1 MSHYDFKSQRLWVE
15 QDLAERIAIPCD
27 RAQANYLLNVLRM
40 EEGDEMLVFN
50 GRDGEWQV
58 EVRPMGRKKCV
69 LVPISQ
75 CRPQPAPDASDIH
88 YLFAPLKSAR
98 IDYMAQKAV
107 EMGASQLRPVF
118 TQHTQERRPKLDK
131 MRANVIE
138 AAEQCG
144 ILTIADVAEPV
155 TLTKLLDGWEAAEQG
170 RHIIFCDEDAL
181 GRDPLAILDTI
192 RGEGQAV
199 PPLAVLI
206 GPEGGFS
213 LEERDRLRAASFVTA
228 IPLGPRILRA
238 DTAGI
243 AALAIVQAVLGDWT
257 RQAN

>member
-15 QDLAERIAIPCD
+15 QDICERIAIPCD

-40 EEGDEMLVFN
+40 DEGDAMLVFN

-58 EVRPMGRKKCV
+58 KVQPLGRKKCA
-69 LVPISQ
+69 LIPIQ
-75 CRPQPAPDASDIH
+75 QVRPQPDPLASDLH

-107 EMGASQLRPVF
+107 EMGASCLRPVF

-131 MRANVIE
+131 MRLNVIE

-144 ILTIADVAEPV
+144 ILTIPPVDEPV
-155 TLTKLLDGWEAAEQG
+155 SLTELLKTWEAEEDE
-170 RHIIFCDEDAL
+170 RHIIFCDEGEL
-181 GRDPLAILDTI
+181 GKDPLSILDTI
-192 RGEGQAV
+192 RGEGNSV
-199 PPLAVLI
+199 PPLALLI

-213 LEERDRLRAASFVTA
+213 QGEREMLRAASFVTP

-238 DTAGI
+238 DTAAI
-243 AALAIVQAVLGDWT
+243 AALAIVQSVLGDWT
-257 RQAN
+257 DK

>member
-15 QDLAERIAIPCD
+15 QDIAERIAIPCE

-40 EEGDEMLVFN
+40 EEGDEMLIFN
-50 GRDGEWQV
+50 GRDGEWKV
-58 EVRPMGRKKCV
+58 EVRPMGRKKCA
-69 LVPISQ
+69 LVPLEQ
-75 CRPQPAPDASDIH
+75 VRPQPDPDVSDLH

-107 EMGASQLRPVF
+107 EMGASRLRPVF

-131 MRANVIE
+131 MRMNVIE

-144 ILTIADVAEPV
+144 ILAIPEVDEPV
-155 TLTKLLDGWEAAEQG
+155 TITKLLEAWEKTDEG
-170 RHIIFCDEDAL
+170 RHIIFCDEGEL
-181 GRDPLAILDTI
+181 GHDPLAILDTI
-192 RGEGQAV
+192 RGEGNTV

-213 LEERDRLRAASFVTA
+213 AEERELLRASSFVTP

-238 DTAGI
+238 DTAAV
-243 AALAIVQAVLGDWT
+243 AALAIVQAVLGDW
-257 RQAN
+257 AA

>member
-15 QDLAERIAIPCD
+15 QDIQAKFAIPCD

-40 EEGDEMLVFN
+40 EEGDLMLIFN
-50 GRDGEWQV
+50 GRDGEWKV
-58 EVRPMGRKKCV
+58 EVQPMGRKKCALIPV
-69 LVPISQ
+69 EQV
-75 CRPQPAPDASDIH
+75 RPQPDPLASDLH

-107 EMGASQLRPVF
+107 EMGASRLRPVF

-131 MRANVIE
+131 MRSNVIE

-144 ILTIADVAEPV
+144 ILTIPPVDEPE
-155 TLTKLLDGWEAAEQG
+155 TLPNLLKKWEETENG
-170 RHIIFCDEDAL
+170 RHIIFCDEGEL
-181 GRDPLAILDTI
+181 GKDPLSILDTI
-192 RGEGQAV
+192 RGEGDTV
-199 PPLAVLI
+199 PPLALLI

-213 LEERDRLRAASFVTA
+213 EPERELLRASSFVTP

-238 DTAGI
+238 DTAAV
-243 AALAIVQAVLGDWT
+243 AAVAIVQAVLGDWT
-257 RQAN
+257 NQ

>member
-15 QDLAERIAIPCD
+15 QDIAERIAIPCD

-40 EEGDEMLVFN
+40 EEGNEMLIFN
-50 GRDGEWQV
+50 GRDGEWKV

-69 LVPISQ
+69 LVPLEQ
-75 CRPQPAPDASDIH
+75 TRPQPEPVASDLH

-107 EMGASQLRPVF
+107 EMGVSQLRPVF
-118 TQHTQERRPKLDK
+118 TQHTQERHPKLDK
-131 MRANVIE
+131 MRSNVIE

-144 ILTIADVAEPV
+144 ILAIPDVTEPV
-155 TLTKLLDGWEAAEQG
+155 TLPKLLDTWEAGEDG
-170 RHIIFCDEDAL
+170 RHIIFCDEEEL
-181 GRDPLAILDTI
+181 GKDPLAILDTI
-192 RGEGQAV
+192 RGEGTSV
-199 PPLAVLI
+199 PPLALLI

-213 LEERDRLRAASFVTA
+213 AEERERLRASSFVTP

-238 DTAGI
+238 DTAAV
-243 AALAIVQAVLGDWT
+243 AALAIIQAVIGDW
-257 RQAN
+257 A

>member
-15 QDLAERIAIPCD
+15 QDIAEKIAIPCD

-40 EEGDEMLVFN
+40 EQDDELLIFN
-50 GRDGEWQV
+50 GRDGEWRCALHV
-58 EVRPMGRKKCV
+58 LGRKKAA
-69 LVPISQ
+69 LVPLHEE
-75 CRPQPAPDASDIH
+75 RPQPDPCASDLH

-107 EMGASQLRPVF
+107 EMGVSRLRPVF
-118 TQHTQERRPKLDK
+118 TQHCQERRPKLDK

-144 ILTIADVAEPV
+144 ILAIPPVDEAVAILP
-155 TLTKLLDGWEAAEQG
+155 LLEAWEETEDG
-170 RHIIFCDEDAL
+170 RHIIFCDEGEL
-181 GRDPLAILDTI
+181 GNDPVAVLDTL
-192 RGEGQAV
+192 RGDGDAV

-213 LEERDRLRAASFVTA
+213 QDERQLLRSKSFVTA

-238 DTAGI
+238 DTAAI
-243 AALAIVQAVLGDWT
+243 ASLAVVQAVLGDW
-257 RQAN
+257 RG

>member
-15 QDLAERIAIPCD
+15 QDICERIAIPCD

-40 EEGDEMLVFN
+40 EEGDAMLVFN

-58 EVRPMGRKKCV
+58 EVQPLGRKKCA
-69 LVPISQ
+69 LIPIEQ
-75 CRPQPAPDASDIH
+75 VRPQPDPLASDLH

-107 EMGASQLRPVF
+107 EMGASCLRPVF

-131 MRANVIE
+131 MRLNVIE

-144 ILTIADVAEPV
+144 ILTIPPVDEPV
-155 TLTKLLDGWEAAEQG
+155 SLPELLKNWEAEEDG
-170 RHIIFCDEDAL
+170 RHIIFCDEGEL
-181 GRDPLAILDTI
+181 GKDPLSILDTI
-192 RGEGQAV
+192 RGEGDCV
-199 PPLAVLI
+199 PPLALLI

-213 LEERDRLRAASFVTA
+213 QGEREMLRAASFVTP

-238 DTAGI
+238 DTAAI
-243 AALAIVQAVLGDWT
+243 AALAIVQSVLGDWT
-257 RQAN
+257 DK

>member
-15 QDLAERIAIPCD
+15 QDIAEAIAIPCD

-40 EEGDEMLVFN
+40 EEGDLMLIFN
-50 GRDGEWQV
+50 GRDGEWKV
-58 EVRPMGRKKCV
+58 EVRPMGRKKCA
-69 LVPISQ
+69 LVPVEQ
-75 CRPQPAPDASDIH
+75 VRPQPLPRDSDLH

-107 EMGASQLRPVF
+107 EMGASRLRPVF

-131 MRANVIE
+131 MRVNVIE

-144 ILTIADVAEPV
+144 ILAIPPVDEPV
-155 TLTKLLDGWEAAEQG
+155 TLTKLLDGWEEAEEG
-170 RHIIFCDEDAL
+170 RHIIFCDEGEL
-181 GRDPLAILDTI
+181 GSNPLAILDTI
-192 RGEGQAV
+192 RGEGEAV
-199 PPLAVLI
+199 PPLALLI

-213 LEERDRLRAASFVTA
+213 EDERALLRAASFVTP

-238 DTAGI
+238 DTAAV
-243 AALAIVQAVLGDWT
+243 AAMAIIQAVLGDWT
-257 RQAN
+257 GR